1 MHVYPPLK
9 DYKSVIHKSCAL
21 LFIFIFML
29 TYLFM
34 VHSFH
39 KAFFTIKTTNH
50 EKLEFAEFSLISPV
64 STRFTNCFATSL
76 QKFCARRKHR
86 IKILKTVRHRHRN
99 DLGRTVFRFPIY
111 STGPE

>member
-1 MHVYPPLK
+1 
-9 DYKSVIHKSCAL
+9 
-21 LFIFIFML
+21 
-29 TYLFM
+29 M